1 MDTAA
6 ARARLPVTA
15 LCELAGIA
23 LLLRFAAARQTAWL
37 PASSLA
43 VALFLYV
50 PLFRYRGKPW
60 PAWATAIADRSRSLS
75 TLAGV
80 LLAGCAAYFAWLALP
95 LPAFLRPGV
104 PPPPAHP
111 FSFVLHQAAIAL
123 SEEAFFRGYLHDA
136 FERHGRKP
144 LLPVALLFA
153 AVHLAIFPTPW
164 RALTFFPALLFG
176 WARVRTGNIFVPAAI
191 HFAFN
196 LLPAYFGG

>member
-1 MDTAA
+1 VPA
-6 ARARLPVTA
+6 TA
-15 LCELAGIA
+15 LCELAAIA
-23 LLLRFAAARQTAWL
+23 LLLRLAAALQAAWL

-50 PLFRYRGKPW
+50 PLFRYRGGPW
-60 PAWATAIADRSRSLS
+60 PAWAARIADRRRSLE
-75 TLAGV
+75 TLAVV
-80 LLAGCAAYFAWLALP
+80 LALGGAAYFLWLALP
-95 LPAFLRPGV
+95 LPPFMKPGAA
-104 PPPPAHP
+104 PPPAHP
-111 FSFVLHQAAIAL
+111 FPFLAQQAAVAL

-136 FERHGRKP
+136 FERHGLKP

-153 AVHLAIFPTPW
+153 ALHLAVFPTPW

-176 WARVRTGNIFVPAAI
+176 WARARTGNIHVPAAL